1 MSSALGTDKDVEALA
16 RRARR
21 CGWSV
26 SVDGSTHLRWE
37 APSGTVFRSALTGG
51 RTTRLRV
58 ERDLAALDP
67 EHFADL
73 APATAARALGEAGI
87 ESPAARAAFTEEAA
101 VAAEELAAAA
111 DMVQLAAEEMDP
123 HAAAETCRL
132 ARAVLRD
139 LEESFR
145 SVARSATR
153 T

>member
-1 MSSALGTDKDVEALA
+1 MSGALGTDKDVEALA

-21 CGWSV
+21 SGWTV

-37 APSGTVFRSALTGG
+37 APSGAVFRCALTGG

-73 APATAARALGEAGI
+73 APATAARSLEDAGL
-87 ESPAARAAFTEEAA
+87 ESPAARAAFGEEAA
-101 VAAEELAAAA
+101 IAADELTAAAEMA
-111 DMVQLAAEEMDP
+111 QLAAQQMDP
-123 HAAAETCRL
+123 HSAAETCHL

-145 SVARSATR
+145 SIARGAMRS
-153 T
+153 